1 MEDIMGGEEVA
12 KCPSCTLIIR
22 VIYDPEDF
30 VEEEEDKEEGEKDDD

>member
-1 MEDIMGGEEVA
+1 MSGEEVA

-30 VEEEEDKEEGEKDDD
+30 VEEEEGEDGDD